1 MYVSVCAQELALL
14 ALLLVSMPY
23 YCITSQLI
31 LYGGDVG
38 AGAGVAGEEAWL
50 ENTFSSDTRA
60 SRDTAG
66 SNRSSEDSLYT
77 RRDVLIGHVPT
88 LEQRLQS
95 LQSAWLAKAAPS
107 ELAAADLHL
116 PLAAGAPHCLF

>member
-1 MYVSVCAQELALL
+1 MQ
-14 ALLLVSMPY
+14 
-23 YCITSQLI
+23 
-31 LYGGDVG
+31 
-38 AGAGVAGEEAWL
+38 GAGVAGEEAWL

-66 SNRSSEDSLYT
+66 SNRSAEDSPYT

-95 LQSAWLAKAAPS
+95 LQSAWLAKAARS
-107 ELAAADLHL
+107 ELAAAHLHLHL
-116 PLAAGAPHCLF
+116 PLAAGAPLTPDLHLLQAAAAASRSC